1 MNDITV
7 TRQAKI
13 IEKALDGL
21 SARQKAL
28 AANVANVQSTDY
40 TRSDVVF
47 EDQLQYI
54 INQENL
60 GEKTRIENSRM
71 PLSVNYNMQL
81 ASLPNITADYNNFLP
96 ENFIDTES
104 PVIANNNNVNIEY
117 ELAQLSKNA
126 SRYQVLSQLQAKQ
139 FSQMLEQIKSAGT
152 LS

>member
-7 TRQAKI
+7 SRQAKI

-54 INQENL
+54 ISQENL
-60 GEKTRIENSRM
+60 GEKTRIENSKM

-81 ASLPNITADYNNFLP
+81 ASLPNIMADYNNFLP

-152 LS
+152 L